1 MKRTLV
7 IGATGQIGT
16 ELVPELRRLYGND
29 NVVAGYHSKPPTGKL
44 TEGPVEQVDVLSKES
59 IEKVI
64 KKYDINEVYHMAAIL
79 SAAGEKNPQLAWKV
93 NMDGLY
99 IVLELA
105 REYGFRIF
113 WPSSIAA
120 FGPNSPKVNTPQV
133 TIMDPTTMY
142 GITKYAGELLT
153 RYYAYKFG
161 VDVRGVRYPG
171 IISSEALPG
180 GGTTDYAVEI
190 FYYALEGKKYR
201 CYLREDTMLPMM
213 YMPDAVKAA
222 IQLLNA
228 DRSKLTIMS
237 GYNIAAFSFTPKQ
250 LELEIK
256 KYIPEFQVEY
266 VPDFRQKIADSWPK
280 SLDDTVARKE
290 WGWSPDWSFEAMVKD
305 MLVKLA
311 HRLRKTEVLDRIKY
325 FLNQRFYRLRILN
338 TSSRLSTTNLACSQ
352 ATPHGFTAIEIPTRL
367 KTGISHLLSP
377 M

>member
-1 MKRTLV
+1 VKRILV

-59 IEKVI
+59 VEKVI

-79 SAAGEKNPQLAWKV
+79 SATGEKNPQLAWKV

-222 IQLLNA
+222 IQLMNA

-250 LELEIK
+250 LELEIR

-311 HRLRKTEVLDRIKY
+311 HRLGKTEVLERIK
-325 FLNQRFYRLRILN
+325 
-338 TSSRLSTTNLACSQ
+338 
-352 ATPHGFTAIEIPTRL
+352 
-367 KTGISHLLSP
+367 
-377 M
+377 

>member
-1 MKRTLV
+1 MKRILV

-16 ELVPELRRLYGND
+16 ELVPELRRLYGNN

-222 IQLLNA
+222 IQLMNA

-250 LELEIK
+250 LELEIR

-311 HRLRKTEVLDRIKY
+311 RRLGKTEVLERIK
-325 FLNQRFYRLRILN
+325 
-338 TSSRLSTTNLACSQ
+338 
-352 ATPHGFTAIEIPTRL
+352 
-367 KTGISHLLSP
+367 
-377 M
+377 

>member
-1 MKRTLV
+1 MKRILV

-222 IQLLNA
+222 IQLMNA

-250 LELEIK
+250 LELEIR

-311 HRLRKTEVLDRIKY
+311 RRLGKTEVLERIK
-325 FLNQRFYRLRILN
+325 
-338 TSSRLSTTNLACSQ
+338 
-352 ATPHGFTAIEIPTRL
+352 
-367 KTGISHLLSP
+367 
-377 M
+377 

>member
-1 MKRTLV
+1 MKRILV

-44 TEGPVEQVDVLSKES
+44 TEGPVEQVDVLNKES

-222 IQLLNA
+222 IQLMNA
-228 DRSKLTIMS
+228 DKSKLTIMS

-250 LELEIK
+250 LELEIR

-280 SLDDTVARKE
+280 SLDDTVARNE

-311 HRLRKTEVLDRIKY
+311 HRLGKTEVLERIK
-325 FLNQRFYRLRILN
+325 
-338 TSSRLSTTNLACSQ
+338 
-352 ATPHGFTAIEIPTRL
+352 
-367 KTGISHLLSP
+367 
-377 M
+377 

>member
-1 MKRTLV
+1 MKRILV

-222 IQLLNA
+222 IQLMNA

-250 LELEIK
+250 LELEIR

-311 HRLRKTEVLDRIKY
+311 HRLGKTEVLERIK
-325 FLNQRFYRLRILN
+325 
-338 TSSRLSTTNLACSQ
+338 
-352 ATPHGFTAIEIPTRL
+352 
-367 KTGISHLLSP
+367 
-377 M
+377 

>member
-1 MKRTLV
+1 MKRILV

-16 ELVPELRRLYGND
+16 ELVPALRKLYGKE
-29 NVVAGYHSKPPTGKL
+29 NVIAGYHSKPPTGPL
-44 TEGPVEQVDVLSKES
+44 TDGPVEHVDVLDKNSV
-59 IEKVI
+59 EKVI

-79 SAAGEKNPQLAWKV
+79 SAAGERNPQLAWKV

-105 REYGFRIF
+105 REYRFRIF

-153 RYYAYKFG
+153 RYYAYKFD

-190 FYYALEGKKYR
+190 FYHALEGKKYT

-222 IQLLNA
+222 IQLMNA
-228 DRSKLTIMS
+228 DRNRLTIMS
-237 GYNIAAFSFTPKQ
+237 GYNVAAFSFTPKQ
-250 LELEIK
+250 LETEIK
-256 KYIPEFQVEY
+256 KYVPQLEVEY
-266 VPDFRQKIADSWPK
+266 KPDFRQKIADSWPK
-280 SLDDTVARKE
+280 SLDDSVAREE
-290 WGWSPDWSFEAMVKD
+290 WNWSPDWSFEAMVKD

-311 HRLRKTEVLDRIKY
+311 VKIGRKDIVESI
-325 FLNQRFYRLRILN
+325 
-338 TSSRLSTTNLACSQ
+338 
-352 ATPHGFTAIEIPTRL
+352 H
-367 KTGISHLLSP
+367 
-377 M
+377 

>member
-1 MKRTLV
+1 MKRILV

-44 TEGPVEQVDVLSKES
+44 TEGPVEQVDVLNKES

-133 TIMDPTTMY
+133 TIMDPATMY

-222 IQLLNA
+222 IQLMNA

-250 LELEIK
+250 LELEIR

-280 SLDDTVARKE
+280 SLDDTVARNE
-290 WGWSPDWSFEAMVKD
+290 WGWSPDWSFEAMVRD

-311 HRLRKTEVLDRIKY
+311 HRLGKTEVLERIK
-325 FLNQRFYRLRILN
+325 
-338 TSSRLSTTNLACSQ
+338 
-352 ATPHGFTAIEIPTRL
+352 
-367 KTGISHLLSP
+367 
-377 M
+377 

>member
-1 MKRTLV
+1 MKRILV

-44 TEGPVEQVDVLSKES
+44 TEGPVEQVDVLNKES

-222 IQLLNA
+222 IQLMNA

-250 LELEIK
+250 LELEIR

-311 HRLRKTEVLDRIKY
+311 HRLGKTEVLERIK
-325 FLNQRFYRLRILN
+325 
-338 TSSRLSTTNLACSQ
+338 
-352 ATPHGFTAIEIPTRL
+352 
-367 KTGISHLLSP
+367 
-377 M
+377 

>member
-1 MKRTLV
+1 MKRILV

-16 ELVPELRRLYGND
+16 ELVPVLRKLYGKE
-29 NVVAGYHSKPPTGKL
+29 NVIAGYHSKPPTGPL
-44 TEGPVEQVDVLSKES
+44 TDGPVEHVDVLDKNSV
-59 IEKVI
+59 EKVI

-79 SAAGEKNPQLAWKV
+79 SAAGERNPQLAWKV

-105 REYGFRIF
+105 REYRFRIF

-153 RYYAYKFG
+153 RYYAYKFD

-190 FYYALEGKKYR
+190 FYHALEGKKYT

-222 IQLLNA
+222 IQLMNA
-228 DRSKLTIMS
+228 DRNRLTIMS
-237 GYNIAAFSFTPKQ
+237 GYNVAAFSFTPKQ
-250 LELEIK
+250 LETEIK
-256 KYIPEFQVEY
+256 KYVPQLEVEY
-266 VPDFRQKIADSWPK
+266 KPDFRQKIADSWPK
-280 SLDDTVARKE
+280 SLDDSVARKE
-290 WGWSPDWSFEAMVKD
+290 WNWSPDWSFEAMVKD

-311 HRLRKTEVLDRIKY
+311 VKIGRKDIVESI
-325 FLNQRFYRLRILN
+325 
-338 TSSRLSTTNLACSQ
+338 
-352 ATPHGFTAIEIPTRL
+352 H
-367 KTGISHLLSP
+367 
-377 M
+377 

>member
-1 MKRTLV
+1 MKRILV

-16 ELVPELRRLYGND
+16 ELVPALRKLYGND
-29 NVVAGYHSKPPTGKL
+29 NVVAGYHSRPPTGKL

-59 IEKVI
+59 VEKVI

-79 SAAGEKNPQLAWKV
+79 SAAGEKNPQLAWRV

-99 IVLELA
+99 IILELA

-120 FGPNSPKVNTPQV
+120 FGPSSPKVNTPQV
-133 TIMDPTTMY
+133 TVMDPTTMY

-190 FYYALEGKKYR
+190 FYHALEGKKYQ

-222 IQLLNA
+222 IQLMNA

-237 GYNIAAFSFTPKQ
+237 GYNVAAFSFTPKQ
-250 LELEIK
+250 LELEIR

-280 SLDDTVARKE
+280 SLDDSVARSE

-311 HRLRKTEVLDRIKY
+311 QKLGKTEVLERIK
-325 FLNQRFYRLRILN
+325 
-338 TSSRLSTTNLACSQ
+338 
-352 ATPHGFTAIEIPTRL
+352 
-367 KTGISHLLSP
+367 
-377 M
+377 

>member
-1 MKRTLV
+1 MKRILV

-79 SAAGEKNPQLAWKV
+79 SATGEKNPQLAWKV

-222 IQLLNA
+222 IQLMNA

-250 LELEIK
+250 LELEIR

-311 HRLRKTEVLDRIKY
+311 RRLGKTEVLERIK
-325 FLNQRFYRLRILN
+325 
-338 TSSRLSTTNLACSQ
+338 
-352 ATPHGFTAIEIPTRL
+352 
-367 KTGISHLLSP
+367 
-377 M
+377 

>member
-1 MKRTLV
+1 MKRILV

-44 TEGPVEQVDVLSKES
+44 TEGPVEQVDVLNKES

-222 IQLLNA
+222 IQLMNA

-250 LELEIK
+250 LELEIR

-280 SLDDTVARKE
+280 SLDDTVARNE
-290 WGWSPDWSFEAMVKD
+290 WGWSPDWSFEAMVRD

-311 HRLRKTEVLDRIKY
+311 HKLGKTEVLGRIK
-325 FLNQRFYRLRILN
+325 
-338 TSSRLSTTNLACSQ
+338 
-352 ATPHGFTAIEIPTRL
+352 
-367 KTGISHLLSP
+367 
-377 M
+377 

>member
-1 MKRTLV
+1 MKRILV

-44 TEGPVEQVDVLSKES
+44 TEGPVEQVDVLSRES

-79 SAAGEKNPQLAWKV
+79 SATGERNPQLAWKV

-222 IQLLNA
+222 IQLMNA

-250 LELEIK
+250 LELEIRK
-256 KYIPEFQVEY
+256 HIPEFQVEY

-280 SLDDTVARKE
+280 SLDDNVARKE
-290 WGWSPDWSFEAMVKD
+290 WGWSPDWSFEAMVED
-305 MLVKLA
+305 MLVRLA
-311 HRLRKTEVLDRIKY
+311 RRLGKTEVSERI
-325 FLNQRFYRLRILN
+325 
-338 TSSRLSTTNLACSQ
+338 
-352 ATPHGFTAIEIPTRL
+352 E
-367 KTGISHLLSP
+367 
-377 M
+377 

>member
-1 MKRTLV
+1 MKRILV

-16 ELVPELRRLYGND
+16 ELVPALRKLYGND

-59 IEKVI
+59 VEKVI

-79 SAAGEKNPQLAWKV
+79 SAAGEKNPQLAWRV

-99 IVLELA
+99 IILELA

-120 FGPNSPKVNTPQV
+120 FGPSSPKVNTPQV
-133 TIMDPTTMY
+133 TVMDPTTMY

-190 FYYALEGKKYR
+190 FYHALEGKKYQ

-222 IQLLNA
+222 IQLMNA

-237 GYNIAAFSFTPKQ
+237 GYNVAAFSFTPKQ
-250 LELEIK
+250 LELEIR

-280 SLDDTVARKE
+280 SLDDSVARSE

-311 HRLRKTEVLDRIKY
+311 QKLGKTEVLERIK
-325 FLNQRFYRLRILN
+325 
-338 TSSRLSTTNLACSQ
+338 
-352 ATPHGFTAIEIPTRL
+352 
-367 KTGISHLLSP
+367 
-377 M
+377 

>member
-1 MKRTLV
+1 MKRILV

-44 TEGPVEQVDVLSKES
+44 TEGPVEQVDVLSRES

-79 SAAGEKNPQLAWKV
+79 SATGERNPQLAWKV

-222 IQLLNA
+222 IQLMNA

-250 LELEIK
+250 LELEIR

-311 HRLRKTEVLDRIKY
+311 RRLGKTEVLERVK
-325 FLNQRFYRLRILN
+325 
-338 TSSRLSTTNLACSQ
+338 
-352 ATPHGFTAIEIPTRL
+352 
-367 KTGISHLLSP
+367 
-377 M
+377 

>member
-1 MKRTLV
+1 VKRILV

-44 TEGPVEQVDVLSKES
+44 TEDPVEQVDVLSKES

-222 IQLLNA
+222 IQLMNA

-250 LELEIK
+250 LELEIR

-311 HRLRKTEVLDRIKY
+311 HRLGKTEVLERIK
-325 FLNQRFYRLRILN
+325 
-338 TSSRLSTTNLACSQ
+338 
-352 ATPHGFTAIEIPTRL
+352 
-367 KTGISHLLSP
+367 
-377 M
+377 

>member
-1 MKRTLV
+1 MKRILV

-44 TEGPVEQVDVLSKES
+44 TEGPVEQVDVLSRES

-79 SAAGEKNPQLAWKV
+79 SATGERNPQLAWKV

-222 IQLLNA
+222 IQLMNA

-250 LELEIK
+250 LELEIRK
-256 KYIPEFQVEY
+256 HIPEFQVEY

-305 MLVKLA
+305 MLVRLA
-311 HRLRKTEVLDRIKY
+311 RRLGKTEVSERI
-325 FLNQRFYRLRILN
+325 
-338 TSSRLSTTNLACSQ
+338 
-352 ATPHGFTAIEIPTRL
+352 E
-367 KTGISHLLSP
+367 
-377 M
+377 

>member
-1 MKRTLV
+1 MKRILV

-29 NVVAGYHSKPPTGKL
+29 NVVAGYHSKPPTSKL
-44 TEGPVEQVDVLSKES
+44 TEGPVEQVDVLSRES

-79 SAAGEKNPQLAWKV
+79 SATGERNPQLAWKV

-222 IQLLNA
+222 IQLMNA

-250 LELEIK
+250 LELEIRK
-256 KYIPEFQVEY
+256 HIPEFQVEY

-305 MLVKLA
+305 MLVRLA
-311 HRLRKTEVLDRIKY
+311 RRLGKTEVSERI
-325 FLNQRFYRLRILN
+325 
-338 TSSRLSTTNLACSQ
+338 
-352 ATPHGFTAIEIPTRL
+352 E
-367 KTGISHLLSP
+367 
-377 M
+377 